1 MAEVRGRV
9 EHAAAPGDVRGEMRV
24 ETRGETRGETGGETG
39 DECVALQIHLAC

>member
-24 ETRGETRGETGGETG
+24 ETRGETRGRGETG
-39 DECVALQIHLAC
+39 DECVALRIHLAC

>member
-24 ETRGETRGETGGETG
+24 ETRGETG
-39 DECVALQIHLAC
+39 DECVALRIHLAC

>member
-9 EHAAAPGDVRGEMRV
+9 EHAAAPGDVRGEMR
-24 ETRGETRGETGGETG
+24 GETRGETG